1 MDKRRL
7 FEEQVANIINLAL
20 DEDLGHGDVT
30 TEALIPHDLKGKAS
44 VLIKEP
50 GVLAGIE
57 IAGQVFRRV
66 DSSLEIETLIKDGT
80 RVQPGDVVATV
91 SGGVASILKAER
103 IAINFLQRLSG
114 IATQTAEYVAK
125 TDGFTVDITDTRKT
139 TPGLRFLEKYAV
151 LKGGGKNHR
160 LHLGDGILVK
170 DNHLAAL
177 RAMGMSLKDIVL
189 KAKTNAPPGMLIE
202 IEVTS
207 AEEATEVASADADI
221 ILLDNMSP
229 GEMRRVLNA
238 LPDRVMTEASGGI
251 TLTNVHDAAA
261 SGVNRISVGALTHSS
276 QALNIS
282 LEFQIFYA
290 GLTKSP
296 E

>member
-1 MDKRRL
+1 MDKHQL
-7 FEEQVANIINLAL
+7 FEEQVANIIDLAL

-30 TEALIPHDLKGKAS
+30 TEALIPSDLKGKAS

-57 IAGQVFRRV
+57 IAGKVFRRV
-66 DSSLEIETLIKDGT
+66 DPSLKMETLIKDGT

-125 TDGFTVDITDTRKT
+125 TGGFTVDITDTRKT

-177 RAMGMSLKDIVL
+177 RAMGMSLKEIVL
-189 KAKTNAPPGMLIE
+189 KAKRNAPPGMLIE

-207 AEEATEVASADADI
+207 AEEATEVAAAGADI
-221 ILLDNMSP
+221 ILLDNMAP
-229 GEMRRVLNA
+229 GEMRRVLNV

-251 TLTNVHDAAA
+251 TLASVHDAAA
-261 SGVNRISVGALTHSS
+261 AGVNRISVGALTHSPR
-276 QALNIS
+276 ALNIS
-282 LEFQIFYA
+282 LELEF
-290 GLTKSP
+290 
-296 E
+296 

>member
-1 MDKRRL
+1 MDKHQL
-7 FEEQVANIINLAL
+7 FEEQVANIIDLAI

-30 TEALIPHDLKGKAS
+30 TEALIPPDLKGKAS

-50 GVLAGIE
+50 GILAGIE
-57 IAGQVFRRV
+57 IAGKVFRRV
-66 DSSLEIETLIKDGT
+66 DPSLEMETLIRDGT

-91 SGGVASILKAER
+91 SGRAASILKAER

-177 RAMGMSLKDIVL
+177 RAMGMSLKEIVL
-189 KAKTNAPPGMLIE
+189 KAKKNAPQGMLIE

-207 AEEATEVASADADI
+207 AEEATEVAAAGADI
-221 ILLDNMSP
+221 ILLDNMAP

-251 TLTNVHDAAA
+251 TLANVHDAAA

-276 QALNIS
+276 RALNIS
-282 LEFQIFYA
+282 LELEFQIFKP
-290 GLTKSP
+290 L
-296 E
+296 

>member
-1 MDKRRL
+1 MAEHQL
-7 FEEQVANIINLAL
+7 FEEQVANIIDLAL

-30 TEALIPHDLKGKAS
+30 TEALIPSDLNGKAS

-50 GVLAGIE
+50 GILAGIE
-57 IAGQVFRRV
+57 IAGKVFQRV
-66 DSSLEIETLIKDGT
+66 DPSLEMEILIKDGT
-80 RVQPGDVVATV
+80 RVQPGDVVATI

-114 IATQTAEYVAK
+114 IATQTAEYVTK
-125 TDGFTVDITDTRKT
+125 TSDFPVDITDTRKT

-177 RAMGMSLKDIVL
+177 RAMGMSMKEIVL
-189 KAKTNAPPGMLIE
+189 KAKKNAPPGMLIE

-207 AEEATEVASADADI
+207 AEEAAEVAAAGADI
-221 ILLDNMSP
+221 ILLDNMAP
-229 GEMRRVLNA
+229 GEMRLVLDA

-251 TLTNVHDAAA
+251 TLSSVRDAAA
-261 SGVNRISVGALTHSS
+261 AGVNRISVGALTHSPR
-276 QALNIS
+276 ALNIS
-282 LEFQIFYA
+282 LEFQIF
-290 GLTKSP
+290 KP
-296 E
+296 V

>member
-1 MDKRRL
+1 MDKHQL
-7 FEEQVANIINLAL
+7 FEEQVANIIDLAL

-30 TEALIPHDLKGKAS
+30 TEALIPPDLKGKAS

-50 GVLAGIE
+50 GVLAGIK
-57 IAGQVFRRV
+57 IAGKVFRRV
-66 DSSLEIETLIKDGT
+66 DPSLEMKTLIKDGT

-91 SGGVASILKAER
+91 SGGVAGILKAER
-103 IAINFLQRLSG
+103 VAVNFLQRLSG

-125 TDGFTVDITDTRKT
+125 TGDFTVDITDTRKT

-177 RAMGMSLKDIVL
+177 RAMGMSLKEIVL
-189 KAKTNAPPGMLIE
+189 KAKKNAPPGMLIE

-207 AEEATEVASADADI
+207 AEEATEVAAAGADI
-221 ILLDNMSP
+221 ILLDNMAP

-238 LPDRVMTEASGGI
+238 LPDRMMTEASGGI
-251 TLTNVHDAAA
+251 TLASVHDAAA
-261 SGVNRISVGALTHSS
+261 AGVNRISVGALTHSP

-282 LEFQIFYA
+282 LELELQT
-290 GLTKSP
+290 L
-296 E
+296 

>member
-1 MDKRRL
+1 MNKHQL
-7 FEEQVANIINLAL
+7 FEEQVANIIDLAL
-20 DEDLGHGDVT
+20 EEDLGHGDVT
-30 TEALIPHDLKGKAS
+30 TEALIPSDLKGKAS
-44 VLIKEP
+44 VLIKES

-66 DSSLEIETLIKDGT
+66 DPSLEMETLIKDGT

-91 SGGVASILKAER
+91 AGGVAGILKAER
-103 IAINFLQRLSG
+103 VAVNFLQRLSG

-125 TDGFTVDITDTRKT
+125 TGDFTVDITDTRKT

-177 RAMGMSLKDIVL
+177 RAMGMSLKEIVL
-189 KAKTNAPPGMLIE
+189 KAKKNAPPGMLIE

-207 AEEATEVASADADI
+207 AEEATEVAAAGADI
-221 ILLDNMSP
+221 ILLDNMTP
-229 GEMRRVLNA
+229 EEMRRVLNA
-238 LPDRVMTEASGGI
+238 LPDRVITEASGGI
-251 TLTNVHDAAA
+251 TLASVHDAAA
-261 SGVNRISVGALTHSS
+261 TGVNRISVGALTHSPR
-276 QALNIS
+276 ALNIS
-282 LEFQIFYA
+282 LELEFQIF
-290 GLTKSP
+290 
-296 E
+296 

>member
-1 MDKRRL
+1 MDKHQL
-7 FEEQVANIINLAL
+7 FEEQVANIIDLAL

-30 TEALIPHDLKGKAS
+30 TEALIPSDLKGKAS

-57 IAGQVFRRV
+57 IAGKVFRRV
-66 DSSLEIETLIKDGT
+66 DPSLEMETLIKDGT

-114 IATQTAEYVAK
+114 IATQTAEYIAK
-125 TDGFTVDITDTRKT
+125 TGGFTVDITDTRKT

-177 RAMGMSLKDIVL
+177 RAMGMSLKEIVL
-189 KAKTNAPPGMLIE
+189 KAKRNAPPGMLIE

-207 AEEATEVASADADI
+207 AEEATEVAAAGADI
-221 ILLDNMSP
+221 ILLDNMAP
-229 GEMRRVLNA
+229 GEMRRVLNV

-251 TLTNVHDAAA
+251 TLASVHDAAA
-261 SGVNRISVGALTHSS
+261 AGVNRISVGALTHSS
-276 QALNIS
+276 RALNIS
-282 LEFQIFYA
+282 LELEF
-290 GLTKSP
+290 
-296 E
+296 

>member
-1 MDKRRL
+1 MDKHQL
-7 FEEQVANIINLAL
+7 FEEQVANIIDLAL

-30 TEALIPHDLKGKAS
+30 TEALIPSDLKGKAS
-44 VLIKEP
+44 VLIKES

-66 DSSLEIETLIKDGT
+66 DPSLEMEMLIKDGT

-91 SGGVASILKAER
+91 AGGVAGILKAER
-103 IAINFLQRLSG
+103 VAVNFLQRLSG

-125 TDGFTVDITDTRKT
+125 TGDFTVDITDTRKT

-151 LKGGGKNHR
+151 LMGDGKNHR

-177 RAMGMSLKDIVL
+177 RAMGMSLREIVL
-189 KAKTNAPPGMLIE
+189 KAKKNAPPGMLIE

-207 AEEATEVASADADI
+207 AEEATEVAAAGADI
-221 ILLDNMSP
+221 ILLDNMTP
-229 GEMRRVLNA
+229 EEMRRVLNA
-238 LPDRVMTEASGGI
+238 LPDRVITEASGGI
-251 TLTNVHDAAA
+251 TLASVHDAAA
-261 SGVNRISVGALTHSS
+261 TGVNRISVGALTHSPR
-276 QALNIS
+276 ALNIS
-282 LEFQIFYA
+282 LELEFQIF
-290 GLTKSP
+290 
-296 E
+296 

>member
-1 MDKRRL
+1 VDKHQL
-7 FEEQVANIINLAL
+7 FEEQVANIIDLAL

-30 TEALIPHDLKGKAS
+30 TEALIPSDLKGKAS

-57 IAGQVFRRV
+57 IAGKVFRRV
-66 DSSLEIETLIKDGT
+66 DPSLKMETLIKDGT

-114 IATQTAEYVAK
+114 IATQTAEYIAK
-125 TDGFTVDITDTRKT
+125 TGGFTVDITDTRKT

-177 RAMGMSLKDIVL
+177 RAMGMSLKEIVL
-189 KAKTNAPPGMLIE
+189 KAKRNAPPGMLIE

-207 AEEATEVASADADI
+207 AEEATEVAAAGADI
-221 ILLDNMSP
+221 ILLDNMTP
-229 GEMRRVLNA
+229 GEMRRVLNV

-251 TLTNVHDAAA
+251 TLASVHDAAA
-261 SGVNRISVGALTHSS
+261 AGVNRISVGALTHSPR
-276 QALNIS
+276 ALNIS
-282 LEFQIFYA
+282 LELEF
-290 GLTKSP
+290 
-296 E
+296 

>member
-1 MDKRRL
+1 MDKHQL
-7 FEEQVANIINLAL
+7 FEEQVANIIDLAL

-30 TEALIPHDLKGKAS
+30 TEALIPSDLKGKAS
-44 VLIKEP
+44 VLIKES

-66 DSSLEIETLIKDGT
+66 DPSLEMEMLIKDGT

-91 SGGVASILKAER
+91 AGGVAGILKAER
-103 IAINFLQRLSG
+103 VAVNFLQRLSG

-125 TDGFTVDITDTRKT
+125 TGDFTVDITDTRKT

-151 LKGGGKNHR
+151 LMGDGKNHR

-177 RAMGMSLKDIVL
+177 RAMGMSLKEIVL
-189 KAKTNAPPGMLIE
+189 KAKKNAPPGMLIE

-207 AEEATEVASADADI
+207 AEEATEVAAAGADI
-221 ILLDNMSP
+221 ILLDNMTP
-229 GEMRRVLNA
+229 EEMRRVLNA
-238 LPDRVMTEASGGI
+238 LPDRVITEASGGI
-251 TLTNVHDAAA
+251 TLASVHDAAA
-261 SGVNRISVGALTHSS
+261 TGVNRISAGALTHSPR
-276 QALNIS
+276 ALNIS
-282 LEFQIFYA
+282 LELEFQIF
-290 GLTKSP
+290 
-296 E
+296 

>member
-1 MDKRRL
+1 MAEHQL
-7 FEEQVANIINLAL
+7 FEEQVANIIDLAL

-30 TEALIPHDLKGKAS
+30 TEALIPSDLNGKAS

-50 GVLAGIE
+50 GILAGIE
-57 IAGQVFRRV
+57 IAGKVFQRV
-66 DSSLEIETLIKDGT
+66 DPSLEMEILIKDGT
-80 RVQPGDVVATV
+80 RVQPGDVVATI

-114 IATQTAEYVAK
+114 IATQTAEYVTK
-125 TDGFTVDITDTRKT
+125 TSDFPVDMTDTRKT

-177 RAMGMSLKDIVL
+177 RAMGMSMKEIVL
-189 KAKTNAPPGMLIE
+189 KAKKNAPPGMLIE

-207 AEEATEVASADADI
+207 AEEAAEVAAAGADI
-221 ILLDNMSP
+221 ILLDNMAP
-229 GEMRRVLNA
+229 GEMRLVLDA

-251 TLTNVHDAAA
+251 TLSSVRDAAA
-261 SGVNRISVGALTHSS
+261 AGVNRISVGALTHSPR
-276 QALNIS
+276 ALNIS
-282 LEFQIFYA
+282 LEFQIF
-290 GLTKSP
+290 KP
-296 E
+296 V

>member
-1 MDKRRL
+1 MDKHQL
-7 FEEQVANIINLAL
+7 FEEQVDNIIDLAL

-30 TEALIPHDLKGKAS
+30 TEALIPPDLKGKAS
-44 VLIKEP
+44 VLIKES

-57 IAGQVFRRV
+57 IAGKVFRRV
-66 DSSLEIETLIKDGT
+66 DPSLKMETLIKDGT

-91 SGGVASILKAER
+91 SGGVAGILKAER

-114 IATQTAEYVAK
+114 IATQTAEYVAE
-125 TDGFTVDITDTRKT
+125 TGGFTVDITDTRKT

-177 RAMGMSLKDIVL
+177 RAIGMSLKEIVL
-189 KAKTNAPPGMLIE
+189 KAKKNAPPGMLIE

-207 AEEATEVASADADI
+207 AEEATEVAEAGADI
-221 ILLDNMSP
+221 ILLDNMAS

-251 TLTNVHDAAA
+251 TLTNVHEAAA
-261 SGVNRISVGALTHSS
+261 SGVNRISVGALTHSPR
-276 QALNIS
+276 ALNIS
-282 LEFQIFYA
+282 LELEFQT
-290 GLTKSP
+290 L
-296 E
+296 

>member
-1 MDKRRL
+1 MDKHQL
-7 FEEQVANIINLAL
+7 FEEQVANIIDLAL

-57 IAGQVFRRV
+57 IAGKVFRRV
-66 DSSLEIETLIKDGT
+66 DTSLEMETLIKDGT

-91 SGGVASILKAER
+91 SGGVASILQAER
-103 IAINFLQRLSG
+103 IAIKFLQRLSG

-125 TDGFTVDITDTRKT
+125 TGGFTVDITDTRKT

-177 RAMGMSLKDIVL
+177 RAMGMSLKEIVL
-189 KAKTNAPPGMLIE
+189 KAKRNAPPGMLIE

-207 AEEATEVASADADI
+207 AEEATEVAAAGADI
-221 ILLDNMSP
+221 ILLDNMAP
-229 GEMRRVLNA
+229 GEMRRVLNV

-251 TLTNVHDAAA
+251 TLASVHDAAA
-261 SGVNRISVGALTHSS
+261 AGVNRISVGALTHSS
-276 QALNIS
+276 RALNIS
-282 LEFQIFYA
+282 LELEF
-290 GLTKSP
+290 
-296 E
+296 

>member
-1 MDKRRL
+1 MDKHQL
-7 FEEQVANIINLAL
+7 FEEQVANIIDLAL

-30 TEALIPHDLKGKAS
+30 TEALIPSDLKGKAS
-44 VLIKEP
+44 VLIKES

-66 DSSLEIETLIKDGT
+66 DPSLEMEMLIKDGT

-91 SGGVASILKAER
+91 AGGVAGILKAER
-103 IAINFLQRLSG
+103 VAVNFLQRLSG

-125 TDGFTVDITDTRKT
+125 TGDFTVDITDTRKT

-151 LKGGGKNHR
+151 LMGGGKNHR

-177 RAMGMSLKDIVL
+177 RAMGMSLREIVL
-189 KAKTNAPPGMLIE
+189 KAKKNAPPGMLIE

-207 AEEATEVASADADI
+207 AEEATEVAAAGADI
-221 ILLDNMSP
+221 ILLDNMTP
-229 GEMRRVLNA
+229 EEMRRVLNA
-238 LPDRVMTEASGGI
+238 LPDRVITEASGGI
-251 TLTNVHDAAA
+251 TLASVHDAAA
-261 SGVNRISVGALTHSS
+261 TGVNRISVGALTHSPR
-276 QALNIS
+276 ALNIS
-282 LEFQIFYA
+282 LELEFQIF
-290 GLTKSP
+290 
-296 E
+296 

>member
-1 MDKRRL
+1 MTEHQL
-7 FEEQVANIINLAL
+7 FEKQVDNIIGLAL
-20 DEDLGHGDVT
+20 DEDLGHGDMT
-30 TEALIPHDLKGKAS
+30 TEALIPPDLKGKAS

-57 IAGQVFRRV
+57 IAGKVFHRV
-66 DSSLEIETLIKDGT
+66 DPSLEMEILIRDGT
-80 RVQPGDVVATV
+80 RVKPGDVVATV
-91 SGGVASILKAER
+91 SGGVAGILKAER
-103 IAINFLQRLSG
+103 IAVNFLQRLSG

-125 TDGFTVDITDTRKT
+125 TGGFTVDITDTRKT

-151 LKGGGKNHR
+151 LTGGGKNHR

-177 RAMGMSLKDIVL
+177 RALGMSLKEIVL
-189 KAKTNAPPGMLIE
+189 KAKKNAPPGMLIE

-207 AEEATEVASADADI
+207 AEEAAEVAAAGVDI
-221 ILLDNMSP
+221 ILLDNMAP

-251 TLTNVHDAAA
+251 TLASVQDAAA
-261 SGVNRISVGALTHSS
+261 AGVNRISVGALTHSPR
-276 QALNIS
+276 ALDIS
-282 LEFQIFYA
+282 LELQIF
-290 GLTKSP
+290 
-296 E
+296 